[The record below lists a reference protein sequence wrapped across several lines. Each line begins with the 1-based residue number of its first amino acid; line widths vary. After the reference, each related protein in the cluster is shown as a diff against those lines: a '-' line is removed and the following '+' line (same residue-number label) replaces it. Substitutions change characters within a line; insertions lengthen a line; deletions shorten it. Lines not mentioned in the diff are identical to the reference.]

1 MTSGSE
7 APQLSDHFLLGHAEA
22 PEWERAA
29 EQCLQQIGYVPP
41 EASLGFLYTTDTHA
55 GLLPYILDHFREE
68 TGIRDW
74 VGTVGMGICASGR
87 EYHETA
93 AMSVMIGSFPED
105 GYRVLPPLTDPTLPG
120 LEALEPWLAR
130 SDVHLAVVHGDPRNA
145 ATPELIQALARRLP
159 GGHLV
164 GGLSSSRG
172 DEPQIANAV
181 VQGGL
186 SGVVFDAGQV
196 PVATGLT
203 QGCTPIAGVHRIT
216 GCERNIIS
224 HIDGR
229 PALDVFFEDIGEILA
244 RDLNRIAGYI
254 FAGLPLAG
262 SDTGDYLVRNLVG
275 VDTGNRLLAIG
286 DLVEVGQPI
295 QFCRRDGRTA
305 WEDLERMLTDLQ
317 ARVGTRS
324 IRGGLYFSCLGR
336 GQNLFGD
343 DSEELRFIR
352 QQLGDFPLTGFFANG
367 EISHDRLYGYTGVL
381 TLFLGD

>member
-1 MTSGSE
+1 MKPRSE
-7 APQLSDHFLLGHAEA
+7 APQYADRFLLGHAEA
-22 PEWERAA
+22 PEWEKAA

-41 EASLGFLYTTDTHA
+41 EASLGFLYTTDSHA
-55 GLLPYILDHFREE
+55 GLLPRILDHFREE

-87 EYHETA
+87 EYHETG

-105 GYRVLPPLTDPTLPG
+105 AYRVLPALTDPTLPG
-120 LEALEPWLAR
+120 LAALEPWLAR
-130 SDVHLAVVHGDPRNA
+130 STAHVAVVHGDPRNA
-145 ATPELIQALARRLP
+145 ATPEIVQALARRLP

-164 GGLSSSRG
+164 GGLSASR
-172 DEPQIANAV
+172 DEAPQIANAV
-181 VQGGL
+181 VQGGV
-186 SGVVFDAGQV
+186 SGVVFDAEQV
-196 PVATGLT
+196 RVATGLT
-203 QGCTPIAGVHRIT
+203 QGCTPIAGTHRIT

-229 PALDVFFEDIGEILA
+229 PALDVLFEDIGEILA

-254 FAGLPLAG
+254 FAGLPLEG
-262 SDTGDYLVRNLVG
+262 SDTADYLVRNLVG
-275 VDTGNRLLAIG
+275 VDTDHRLLAIG
-286 DLVEVGQPI
+286 DLVEPGQSI
-295 QFCRRDGRTA
+295 RFCRRDGRTA
-305 WEDLERMLTDLQ
+305 WEDLGRMLTELQ
-317 ARVGTRS
+317 ARVGSRP